1 MSGYTMTQGE
11 LLYSVDLAGT
21 VSVPTTTPGA
31 NAMLGYPPIVI
42 PGGYF
47 ANIGSSYRTSS
58 LLLEWGGLFIATATV
73 PTFEIRL
80 GYSTTDSWTA
90 TNIFTT
96 TGVIAAPSANT
107 GAWFDCRIHIAPRT
121 QLIGTAT
128 TPTLI
133 TVSAHGVFTIYG
145 TATAT
150 ELTPQTWSLPVAA
163 ATYTPTATAIDST
176 VQTYLWPSVSLGAAT
191 AGNTLTTEYCKLYGQ
206 N

>member
-1 MSGYTMTQGE
+1 MSGYTMTQSE
-11 LLYSVDLAGT
+11 LLYSCDIAGT

-47 ANIGSSYRTSS
+47 ANPGTSYRSSS

-73 PTFEIRL
+73 PTFEIRI
-80 GYSTTDSWTA
+80 GFNQSDTWSA
-90 TNIFTT
+90 TNVIAT
-96 TGVIAAPSANT
+96 TGVVAAPSANT
-107 GAWFDCRIHIAPRT
+107 GAWFDCRLHIATRS
-121 QLIGTAT
+121 QLIGTST
-128 TPTLI
+128 TPTLAAF
-133 TVSAHGVFTIYG
+133 SAHGVFSIWG

-163 ATYTPTATAIDST
+163 ATYTPVGTFDTT
-176 VQTYLWPSVSLGAAT
+176 VQQYLWPSVSLGAAT

>member
-11 LLYSVDLAGT
+11 LLYSCDIAGT

-31 NAMLGYPPIVI
+31 NAMLGYPPIVV

-47 ANIGSSYRTSS
+47 ANIGTSYRTSS
-58 LLLEWGGLFIATATV
+58 LVLEWGGLFIATATV
-73 PTFEIRL
+73 PTFEIRI
-80 GYSTTDSWTA
+80 GNNQSDTWTGA
-90 TNIFTT
+90 TPWAT

-107 GAWFDCRIHIAPRT
+107 GAWFDCRIHFAMRT
-121 QLIGTAT
+121 QLLGTST
-128 TPTLI
+128 TPTLAA
-133 TVSAHGVFTIYG
+133 VSAHGVFMIYG

-150 ELTPQTWSLPVAA
+150 ELTPQCWSLPVAA
-163 ATYTPTATAIDST
+163 STYSTIATIDTS
-176 VQTYLWPSVSLGAAT
+176 VQQYLWPTVSLGAAT